1 MKKDIHIKKIL
12 ITAQQ
17 KNIIVKEFN
26 TTRQTVYCALK
37 YYNNSELAKKIR
49 MRAKELL
56 IEEIEKIDDN
66 A

>member
-1 MKKDIHIKKIL
+1 MKKNIHTKKIL
-12 ITAQQ
+12 ITAEQ
-17 KNIIVKEFN
+17 KSIIVNEFN

-56 IEEIEKIDDN
+56 IEEIQKIENDV
-66 A
+66 

>member
-1 MKKDIHIKKIL
+1 MKKNIHTKKIL
-12 ITAQQ
+12 ITAEQ
-17 KNIIVKEFN
+17 KSITVNEFN

-56 IEEIEKIDDN
+56 IEEIQKIENDV
-66 A
+66 